1 MSMNR
6 PEIIEAIDTIGI
18 QLKEML
24 YNLPDDTQLAVL
36 NSIGKMLR
44 LTTELSTKQV
54 FPCTAVFQLA
64 KGGYL
69 RYDIDL
75 PCPPFGDFAWRI
87 GSIDIPD
94 DAMPSFQDGTFLIPM
109 GTCHTEQEAN
119 SLIKLGWTKTK
130 ESGDAPRA
138 K

>member
-1 MSMNR
+1 MNR

-54 FPCTAVFQLA
+54 FPCTAVYELA
-64 KGGYL
+64 NGGYL
-69 RYDIDL
+69 RYDFEL
-75 PCPPFGDFAWRI
+75 PSPPFADFSWIVQGINIQSNYKPAF
-87 GSIDIPD
+87 DLEKQ
-94 DAMPSFQDGTFLIPM
+94 SFVINMNKELYDEKKLR
-109 GTCHTEQEAN
+109 
-119 SLIKLGWTKTK
+119 KLGWYEVKTP
-130 ESGDAPRA
+130 GDAKRA